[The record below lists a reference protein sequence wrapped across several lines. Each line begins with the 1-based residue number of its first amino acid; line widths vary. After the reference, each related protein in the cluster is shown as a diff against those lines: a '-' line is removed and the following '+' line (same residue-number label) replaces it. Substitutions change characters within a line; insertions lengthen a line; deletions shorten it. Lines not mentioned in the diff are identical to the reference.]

1 MLCVAAGME
10 TTQSGAD
17 DVSYLTQG
25 NESLD
30 MSATRHVGYETMLA
44 TNGMARAFGYNET
57 STFNITMS
65 NGFGM
70 LADSQRTTRMVA
82 RASTNPSGSRKLEY
96 DGCRGRGMAGDGIL
110 KLAELLN
117 APSTNIEALC
127 LRSRI
132 NCFLRQKHVLVDNT
146 ACYMYLL

>member
-44 TNGMARAFGYNET
+44 TNGMARAFGYNDP
-57 STFNITMS
+57 
-65 NGFGM
+65 FG
-70 LADSQRTTRMVA
+70 
-82 RASTNPSGSRKLEY
+82 
-96 DGCRGRGMAGDGIL
+96 
-110 KLAELLN
+110 
-117 APSTNIEALC
+117 
-127 LRSRI
+127 
-132 NCFLRQKHVLVDNT
+132 
-146 ACYMYLL
+146 